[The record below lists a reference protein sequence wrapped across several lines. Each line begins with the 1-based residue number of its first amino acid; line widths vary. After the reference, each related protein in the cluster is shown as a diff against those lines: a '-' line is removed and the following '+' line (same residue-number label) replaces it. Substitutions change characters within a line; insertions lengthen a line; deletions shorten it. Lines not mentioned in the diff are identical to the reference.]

1 VFSIARLTL
10 LKVPLLTPYPGPRSV
25 VILDNCAI
33 HHDEEIRQIIEVEC
47 GKLQSLEYC
56 ACTDSGTCFKG
67 AKLVYLPPYSPDLNP
82 IEQAFSSIKAWLR
95 RHEKEAVRPEMRP
108 WLIHQATL
116 SVTVQDAE
124 GWILNCGYS

>member
-47 GKLQSLEYC
+47 GKLQSLEYF
-56 ACTDSGTCFKG
+56 ACTDSGTCSKG